1 MAGFRIGIVSRHC
14 DQPTAAQD
22 LAPRWLAEPL
32 RWHPDGL
39 GATQRR
45 PVGIV
50 GSDVGAIDV
59 THLESR
65 FGGGLN
71 SEPGPCD
78 QGLCRGGE
86 VSGLEALQAATVDEE
101 LNGLLAVP
109 PTCHSLPRLP
119 FIRSFGA
126 NGADCRFG
134 RLVPQQLPI
143 SVGGTSDR
151 PTGPEGARTIM
162 TLRRCSAG
170 ASRAPCG
177 PARVLLAEET
187 APHAMAAGR
196 STAWPGGQ
204 SGRRRPTS
212 GRHGCVAL
220 R

>member
-14 DQPTAAQD
+14 DQPTAAQA
-22 LAPRWLAEPL
+22 LSPRWLAEPL
-32 RWHPDGL
+32 RW
-39 GATQRR
+39 QRR
-45 PVGIV
+45 EQCLHTRKCRHRLL
-50 GSDVGAIDV
+50 D
-59 THLESR
+59 R
-65 FGGGLN
+65 
-71 SEPGPCD
+71 
-78 QGLCRGGE
+78 CRGGE

-151 PTGPEGARTIM
+151 PTGPEGVRTIM

-170 ASRAPCG
+170 ASRDTCG

-212 GRHGCVAL
+212 GRHGCAAL